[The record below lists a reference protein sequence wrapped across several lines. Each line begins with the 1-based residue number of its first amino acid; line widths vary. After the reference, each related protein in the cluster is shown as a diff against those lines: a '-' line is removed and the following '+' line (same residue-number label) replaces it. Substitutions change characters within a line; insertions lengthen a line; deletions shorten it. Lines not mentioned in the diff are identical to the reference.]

1 MKYPGGKGGIYQ
13 KHINLMP
20 PHEIYI
26 EAYLGGGAV
35 MRKKRPAPVNIGIEI
50 DVNAVDMWSGAAA
63 PKDMQLICGDAIKF
77 LQEYQFTGKELVY
90 CDPPYL
96 RNTRKR
102 IKSLYKYEYTIEQH
116 IELLKV
122 IKSLPCMV
130 MICGYESSLYAEAL
144 NSWFTHSFQAKTQN
158 GTAIEWV
165 WMNYSYP
172 EKLHDY
178 NYLGDNFRE
187 RELIKNKTKRW
198 VSRLGKMPILERRAL
213 LSAIYSVY
221 NNDLIG

>member
-20 PHEIYI
+20 PHEVYI
-26 EAYLGGGAV
+26 EPYLGGGAV
-35 MRKKRPAPVNIGIEI
+35 MRMKRPAQINIGIEI
-50 DVNAVDMWSGAAA
+50 DVNVIEMWSGITS
-63 PKDMQLICGDAIKF
+63 PTDMQLICGDAIEF
-77 LQEYQFTGKELVY
+77 LKKYQFTGKELVY

-102 IKSLYKYEYTIEQH
+102 IKKLYKYEYTIEQH

-130 MICGYESSLYAEAL
+130 MISGYESSLYLETLKNWA
-144 NSWFTHSFQAKTQN
+144 THSFQAKTHN

-165 WMNYSYP
+165 WMNYSHP
-172 EKLHDY
+172 EALHDY
-178 NYLGDNFRE
+178 HFLGDDFRE
-187 RELIKNKTKRW
+187 RGRIKNRTKRW
-198 VSRLGKMPILERRAL
+198 VSRLGEMPILERQAL
-213 LSAIYSVY
+213 LSAIYSAY
-221 NNDLIG
+221 DNN